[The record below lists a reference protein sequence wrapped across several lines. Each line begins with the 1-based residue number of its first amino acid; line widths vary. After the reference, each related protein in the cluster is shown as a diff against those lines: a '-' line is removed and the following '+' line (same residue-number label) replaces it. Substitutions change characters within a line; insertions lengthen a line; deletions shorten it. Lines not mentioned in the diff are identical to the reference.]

1 MLSFS
6 VLISLYKNE
15 KPQYLNDCLSSIA
28 NQTLTPNE
36 IILVLDGSVGIELIE
51 VIFKWLKIIPIKI
64 IKLSKNV
71 GLGQALNI
79 GLQQCKFELVARMDT
94 DDICYSTRFEKQ
106 INYIIKYPNI
116 AVLGSNIYE
125 FNNNI
130 CNIRGIRTTPSSY
143 EDIVKF
149 SKIRNPFNHMTVI
162 FKKSIIQK
170 VGGYQHHLYMEDYN
184 LWLRVISNKY
194 YVKNLPNILVYARVD
209 DKMIYRRR
217 GLIYIKS
224 EFKIAILKM
233 KLKIQNPFLSL
244 ITFCLRSLLRLL
256 SVRYIS
262 LIYKK
267 IRRYNNNLKS

>member
-28 NQTLTPNE
+28 NQTLNPNE
-36 IILVLDGSVGIELIE
+36 IILVLDGPVGVKLIA
-51 VIFKWLKIIPIKI
+51 VIYKWLKIIPIKI
-64 IKLSKNV
+64 IKLRKNV
-71 GLGQALNI
+71 GLGRALNI
-79 GLQQCKFELVARMDT
+79 GLKQCKFELIARMDT
-94 DDICYSTRFEKQ
+94 DDICCSTRFEKQ
-106 INYIIKYPNI
+106 INYILRHPNI
-116 AVLGSNIYE
+116 AVLGSNISE

-130 CNIRGIRTTPSSY
+130 CDIRGIRAVPSSY
-143 EDIVKF
+143 DSIVKF
-149 SKIRNPFNHMTVI
+149 SRIRNPFNHMTVF

-194 YVKNLPNILVYARVD
+194 YVKNLPEILVYVRIGD
-209 DKMIYRRR
+209 EMIYRRR
-217 GLIYIKS
+217 GLLYIKS
-224 EFKIAILKM
+224 EFKIAILKI

-244 ITFCLRSLLRLL
+244 SIFCLRSLLRLL
-256 SVRYIS
+256 SVKFIS

-267 IRRYNNNLKS
+267 IRILRIL